1 MENNVSLGFLI
12 QKSES
17 DKAKI
22 AELEE
27 RISHQRDDKPDHQAD
42 TPTMTESH
50 DYRHELSLRDEQLR
64 REMDLRQESF
74 RAEQALRDKALE
86 ERFAGFFAAQSE
98 RDKAFEKVSDARF
111 DRIEKDVASIKADTK
126 TVSLEVVGIRLV
138 IAKYVGGA
146 IVVVAIA
153 SAALTAGSKYLF
165 S

>member
-1 MENNVSLGFLI
+1 MENNVTLDFLVLNR
-12 QKSES
+12 ER

-22 AELEE
+22 AELES
-27 RISHQRDDKPDHQAD
+27 RISSQRDDKPDHLPDTQA
-42 TPTMTESH
+42 MSESN
-50 DYRHELSLRDEQLR
+50 DYRHELALRDEQIR

-74 RAEQALRDKALE
+74 RAEQVVRDKALE

-111 DRIEKDVASIKADTK
+111 DRIEKDVASIKADAK
-126 TVSLEVVGIRLV
+126 TVSQEVVGIRLV
-138 IAKYVGGA
+138 IARYVGGA

-153 SAALTAGSKYLF
+153 SALMTAGSKYLF

>member
-27 RISHQRDDKPDHQAD
+27 RISHQRDDKPYHQAD

-74 RAEQALRDKALE
+74 RAEQAARDKALDE
-86 ERFAGFFAAQSE
+86 KFSGFLAAQAE
-98 RDKAFEKVSDARF
+98 RDKASDYRF
-111 DRIEKDVASIKADTK
+111 GRIESDLSSIKGDLK
-126 TVSLEVVGIRLV
+126 TVNSDVHEIRRTL
-138 IAKYVGGA
+138 AKYMGGIAVGAAVAGIVIGA
-146 IVVVAIA
+146 AV
-153 SAALTAGSKYLF
+153 KFLF
-165 S
+165 N